1 MKTILIR
8 PFSCFIQLPGNASCN
23 LLYSGSEKTWPFDDE
38 TRIQKYHD
46 TEKYNI
52 LTQVTSFLD
61 IMKHKKKKY
70 DTKPRQ
76 SVVHLHLL
84 TGNQSNYHH
93 WGWCDLYYCS
103 QKKHLSPN
111 CFKVNIHTRG

>member
-38 TRIQKYHD
+38 TWVQKYHD

-61 IMKHKKKKY
+61 IMKHKKKNM
-70 DTKPRQ
+70 TQ
-76 SVVHLHLL
+76 SQDSSSSSSLA
-84 TGNQSNYHH
+84 
-93 WGWCDLYYCS
+93 DM
-103 QKKHLSPN
+103 
-111 CFKVNIHTRG
+111 